1 MSWLSPAAA
10 WWLLLVPAL
19 VALYMFRPRARRKPV
34 SSLRLWQAL
43 PRVDRP
49 RLSVRRPPLSLLL
62 LLQALLLLAGAIAL
76 IQPAFS
82 APAPRLDVILLDA
95 SGSMQ
100 TMENGTS
107 RFQQA
112 RNEALRLAS
121 SMRSEDRATLL
132 RVGAGVSTACSA
144 CNRGDLETALSA
156 MRPGA
161 GEADWGQALDLAAG
175 LSRRSEEG
183 LVDTHVISDG
193 AFEPLTAEVL
203 PASLHF
209 TQVGNSSD
217 NRAIT
222 VLSARRPP
230 DGSPGY
236 VAYARVENISGAAV
250 AIDVEATADTV
261 PLPARSIDLE
271 AGGHADLI
279 YQIPVGTVKFSLSI
293 NPSDALAA
301 DDTAALF
308 LPAEGQ
314 FGVRVISE
322 DTGLYTRVLAGIS
335 GIQTVIS
342 DTQGTPGQAPAFTI
356 IEGVLP
362 DTLPAGSLLLVNPQG
377 EGGQGNHIGLPLLP
391 AAKEKM
397 NDVRPQAGAT
407 AHPILSGI
415 DLAPL
420 IVDEAFNFE
429 PVSWLEPVLNGDEQ
443 SGGGSLILAG
453 ERDGRRIVVLSFDPR
468 DSNLPKLVAF
478 PLLMYNVADWLYPL
492 AGKEALRPG
501 EPLYLG
507 AGALLVSPSDNKQVG
522 DSGVFVDTEDAGIY
536 RVTSGEAEDN
546 QLQFAVNMENIRES
560 SIAPR
565 PHPELNTPA
574 GNGEEQL
581 VTKEYWSPLAA
592 LALLLAGTE
601 WLFYCWK
608 RGQA

>member
-34 SSLRLWQAL
+34 SSLRLWQEL

-76 IQPAFS
+76 IHPAFS
-82 APAPRLDVILLDA
+82 APAPRLAVILLDT

-100 TMENGTS
+100 TIENGTS

-112 RNEALRLAS
+112 RDEAMRLAS
-121 SMRSEDRATLL
+121 TMRSEDRATLL
-132 RVGAGVSTACSA
+132 SVGASVSTACSA
-144 CNRGDLETALSA
+144 CGRGDLERTLSA
-156 MRPGA
+156 TKPGA
-161 GEADWGQALDLAAG
+161 GEADWGEALDVAAG
-175 LSRRSEEG
+175 LSQRSEEG
-183 LVDTHVISDG
+183 SVDTHVISDG
-193 AFEPLTAEVL
+193 AFEPLAAAGL
-203 PASLHF
+203 PLSLQF
-209 TQVGNSSD
+209 TQVGSSSD
-217 NRAIT
+217 NRAVT

-236 VAYARVENISGAAV
+236 VAYARVENISGSAARV
-250 AIDVEATADTV
+250 EVEATADTV
-261 PLPARSIDLE
+261 PLPTRSLDLQ
-271 AGGHADLI
+271 AGGGADLI

-293 NPSDALAA
+293 NPTDALAA
-301 DDTAALF
+301 DDTASLF
-308 LPAEGQ
+308 LPSEGQ
-314 FGVRVISE
+314 FGVRVISG
-322 DTGLYTRVLAGIS
+322 DPDLYTRVLAGIS
-335 GIQTVIS
+335 GVQTIIT
-342 DTQGTPGQAPAFTI
+342 DTKAPAGQSLAFTI

-362 DTLPAGSLLLVNPQG
+362 DKLPGGSLLLVNPQG
-377 EGGQGNHIGLPLLP
+377 TLLP
-391 AAKEKM
+391 AAKDKI
-397 NDVRPQAGAT
+397 NDARGSQTGAA

-420 IVDEAFNFE
+420 TVDEAFNYG
-429 PVSWLEPVLNGDEQ
+429 PVPWLEPVLNGEFASQ
-443 SGGGSLILAG
+443 AGNSSAPLILAG
-453 ERDGRRIVVLSFDPR
+453 EQDGRRIVVLAFDPR
-468 DSNLPKLVAF
+468 DSNLPKMVAF

-492 AGKEALRPG
+492 AAKGALRPG

-507 AGALLVSPSDNKQVG
+507 TGASLVSPSGNKQVG
-522 DSGVFVDTEDAGIY
+522 TSGVLVETEDAGIY
-536 RVTSGEAEDN
+536 RVTSDEAGGKP
-546 QLQFAVNMENIRES
+546 LQFAVNVENVRES

-565 PHPELNTPA
+565 PHPELNSPG
-574 GNGEEQL
+574 GNGDERI

-592 LALLLAGTE
+592 LALLLAGAE

>member
-49 RLSVRRPPLSLLL
+49 RLSIRRPPLSLLL
-62 LLQALLLLAGAIAL
+62 FLQALLLLAGAIAL

-82 APAPRLDVILLDA
+82 APAPRLTVILLDA

-100 TMENGTS
+100 TVENGTS

-112 RNEALRLAS
+112 RNEALRLTS
-121 SMRSEDRATLL
+121 SMRAEDKATLL
-132 RVGAGVSTACSA
+132 RVGASVSTACSA
-144 CNRGDLETALSA
+144 CNRGDLERALSDA
-156 MRPGA
+156 RPGA

-175 LSRRSEEG
+175 LSRRSEVG

-193 AFEPLTAEVL
+193 AFEPLGTADL
-203 PASLHF
+203 PASLRF
-209 TQVGNSSD
+209 TQVGNISD

-236 VAYARVENISGAAV
+236 TAYARVENISGSAAGV
-250 AIDVEATADTV
+250 DVSALADTV
-261 PLPARSIDLE
+261 PLPVRRVDLE

-279 YQIPVGTVKFSLSI
+279 YQIPIGTARFSLSI
-293 NPSDALAA
+293 GPSDALSA
-301 DDTAALF
+301 DDRATLF
-308 LPAEGQ
+308 LPSEGQ

-322 DTGLYTRVLAGIS
+322 EPGLYTRVLAGIS
-335 GIQTVIS
+335 GIQTVIT
-342 DTQGTPGQAPAFTI
+342 DTQSTPGQVPAFTI

-362 DTLPAGSLLLVNPQG
+362 ETFPTGSLLLINPQG
-377 EGGQGNHIGLPLLP
+377 PLLP
-391 AAKEKM
+391 TAEERMFDA
-397 NDVRPQAGAT
+397 RPQAGAVL
-407 AHPILSGI
+407 HPILSGV

-420 IVDEAFNFE
+420 IVDQASNIQ
-429 PVSWLEPVLNGDEQ
+429 PVPWLETVL
-443 SGGGSLILAG
+443 SGGEGPLILAG
-453 ERDGRRIVVLSFDPR
+453 ERDGRRIAVLTFDPR

-478 PLLMYNVADWLYPL
+478 PLLMYNLADWLYPL
-492 AGKEALRPG
+492 AGKGSLRPG

-507 AGALLVSPSDNKQVG
+507 ASASLVSPSGNKQVG
-522 DSGVFVDTEDAGIY
+522 PSGVFVDTEDAGVY
-536 RVTSGEAEDN
+536 SVVSRESGGEP
-546 QLQFAVNMENIRES
+546 LQFAVNMESLRES

-565 PHPELNTPA
+565 PHPELSTPTS
-574 GNGEEQL
+574 NNEEQI
-581 VTKEYWSPLAA
+581 VNKEYWSPLAGM
-592 LALLLAGTE
+592 ALLLAGVE
-601 WLFYCWK
+601 WLLYCWK

>member
-1 MSWLSPAAA
+1 MSWLSPGAA

-34 SSLRLWQAL
+34 SSLRLWQEL

-82 APAPRLDVILLDA
+82 APAPRLTVILLDA

-107 RFQQA
+107 RFEQA

-144 CNRGDLETALSA
+144 CSRGDLASALASL
-156 MRPGA
+156 RPGA
-161 GEADWGQALDLAAG
+161 GEADWPQALDLAAG
-175 LSRRSEEG
+175 LSRRSEAG
-183 LVDTHVISDG
+183 LVDTHLISDG
-193 AFEPLTAEVL
+193 AFEPLEAGEL

-209 TQVGNSSD
+209 TQVGSSSD

-236 VAYARVENISGAAV
+236 VAYARVENISGLAV
-250 AIDVEATADTV
+250 TINVEATADTV

-279 YQIPVGTVKFSLSI
+279 YQIPVGTIKFSLSI

-301 DDTAALF
+301 DDKASLI
-308 LPAEGQ
+308 LPSEGQ
-314 FGVRVISE
+314 FGVRVISQ
-322 DTGLYTRVLAGIS
+322 DAGLYSRVLSGIS
-335 GIQTVIS
+335 GVQTVIS
-342 DTQGTPGQAPAFTI
+342 NTKSAPGQFPAFTI
-356 IEGVLP
+356 IEGPLP
-362 DTLPAGSLLLVNPQG
+362 TTLPPGSLLLVNPQG
-377 EGGQGNHIGLPLLP
+377 TFLP
-391 AAKEKM
+391 AAQEKI
-397 NDVRPQAGAT
+397 NDASPLAGAS
-407 AHPILSGI
+407 AHPILSGV

-420 IVDEAFNFE
+420 IVDEAFNYQ
-429 PVSWLEPVLNGDEQ
+429 PVPWLEPVLEGQFAAPDGNGEAP
-443 SGGGSLILAG
+443 LILAG
-453 ERDGRRIVVLSFDPR
+453 ELDGRRIVVLAFDPR

-478 PLLMYNVADWLYPL
+478 PLLMYNVSNWLYPL

-507 AGALLVSPSDNKQVG
+507 AGASIASPSGNKQVG
-522 DSGVFVDTEDAGIY
+522 DSGIFVDTEDAGIY
-536 RVTSGEAEDN
+536 RVNTRESAEA
-546 QLQFAVNMENIRES
+546 QLQFAVNMDNASES
-560 SIAPR
+560 TIAPQ

-574 GNGEEQL
+574 VSGEEQL
-581 VTKEYWSPLAA
+581 VIKEYWSPLAA
-592 LALLLAGTE
+592 LALLLAGAE